1 MSEKKQKEKK
11 KEKEKKEDC
20 IDETKKP
27 NHTVLVTYSIS
38 VKGKKRRECT
48 LHNTIKP
55 ISIN

>member
-27 NHTVLVTYSIS
+27 NHTVFVTYSYLSKTRKDVNVHYI
-38 VKGKKRRECT
+38 T
-48 LHNTIKP
+48 LLNQ
-55 ISIN
+55 